1 MTYIDDLNLERLTN
15 SEVQIQNIAAMIDI
29 DIELDLSYLH
39 SQIEGSA
46 YNPESYPSLVFRSN
60 EHPTVIITRTGKLLF
75 AGGKTTDAII
85 HASKSISREFMDIGL
100 DISINP
106 KNILINNIV
115 CTYNL
120 TFDLD
125 LDQLAIQL
133 GLENIEYEP
142 EQFPGLV
149 YRIDTNA
156 VVLLFSSGKTVLTGF
171 QSVSEI
177 LSAVDKLDEIL
188 R

>member
-1 MTYIDDLNLERLTN
+1 MTNIDDLNLEKLTN
-15 SEVQIQNIAAMIDI
+15 SKVQIQNIAAMIDL
-29 DIELDLSYLH
+29 DVELDLPYLH
-39 SQIEGSA
+39 SQIKGSA
-46 YNPESYPSLVFRSN
+46 YDPENYPSLVFRSN

-75 AGGKTTDAII
+75 AGGKTADEII
-85 HASKSISREFMDIGL
+85 RASKSISREFKDIGL
-100 DISINP
+100 DVAINP
-106 KNILINNIV
+106 KNISINNIV
-115 CTYNL
+115 CSYNL

-125 LDQLAIQL
+125 LDQLSIQL

-149 YRIDTNA
+149 YRIDTNS
-156 VVLLFSSGKTVLTGF
+156 VVLLFSSGKTILTGF

-177 LSAVDKLDEIL
+177 LSAVDELDKIL